1 MEQWGWVSGGGEPK
15 PTFYSLSASSS
26 VLAFDLQG
34 PWAPLPE
41 PLGSWDKD
49 YLSPRWFFLLQAL
62 SSLSTPAHSAAL
74 PLMLVFLQK
83 CATIFLPLLCL
94 LPCSLFLKILYLFFD
109 SLIGMLVRFQE
120 GEEINMGSVCH
131 FSRKSS

>member
-1 MEQWGWVSGGGEPK
+1 MEQWGWVSGGGELK

-26 VLAFDLQG
+26 VSAFDLQG
-34 PWAPLPE
+34 TWAPLPE

-49 YLSPRWFFLLQAL
+49 CLSPHWFFLLQAL
-62 SSLSTPAHSAAL
+62 SLLSTPAHSAAL

-83 CATIFLPLLCL
+83 CASIFLPLLCL
-94 LPCSLFLKILYLFFD
+94 LPCSLLLKILYLFFD